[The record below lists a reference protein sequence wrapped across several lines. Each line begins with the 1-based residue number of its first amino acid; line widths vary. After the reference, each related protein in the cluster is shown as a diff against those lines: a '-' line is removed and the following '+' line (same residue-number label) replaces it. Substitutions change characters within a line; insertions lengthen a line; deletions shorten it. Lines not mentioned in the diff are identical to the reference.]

1 MMNTQKII
9 IRILTGMLALVIA
22 FHFLIFFKIIPFN
35 IVWGGRLQ
43 SEQEMYMFEGVS
55 IILNLLLIWIL
66 SLKAKNVKRKFVDLT
81 LWAFFILFSLNTIG
95 NLFAHTNFEKYF
107 SILTLIFAVL
117 LWKIL
122 RTKSNE
128 QPKTDRELH

>member
-1 MMNTQKII
+1 MNSIKNI
-9 IRILTGMLALVIA
+9 IRILTGILALVIA
-22 FHFLIFFKIIPFN
+22 FHLLVFFRIIPFA
-35 IVWGGRLQ
+35 IVWGGRLK
-43 SEQEMYMFEGVS
+43 SEEEMYVFEGIS
-55 IILNLLLIWIL
+55 IGLNLFLICIL